1 MSGTRLISILLMLVL
16 LCPMMLSCG
25 EKPLSDIPTQTLL
38 TETLALFDND
48 ANVDIYHS
56 DAGENDDTYFDP
68 GLAGQIFL
76 GEYGAVIAEDGVI
89 AEYAHAIPS
98 ALFAF
103 EIDIFKGADTAAAD
117 RIEAL
122 LGTRME
128 IKSSLRSQ
136 IEHYLSTD
144 PDSANELKAL
154 DDMEVWRIGNYVL
167 LLATHNNAQVKN
179 TVSTLLGASADA
191 VVTEAP
197 TQTTAALTE
206 STPVIELTDPVKQAA
221 EDGFTMTV
229 TSHSAPDRVVLGG
242 TCAVGAKIHVEGGI
256 KDYVFCTD
264 YNSWLV
270 EVEIK
275 DKGES
280 LLKIRQE
287 LDGTMS
293 VPLTVEVPY
302 DRSVDFSD
310 HGIYAALMGDNFQGH
325 FVQQL
330 DDWMGT
336 NLLGEDQQK
345 KMARAIQDKVKF
357 CANFDTKLI
366 YMIVPNQCLIYPETM
381 PDRYERSTADY
392 TLLDQFTA
400 AAKEAGA
407 IVLDLYPV
415 MEAHKND
422 EFKIYH
428 KTDSHWT
435 DYGAYWG
442 CHTLISEI
450 AKDYPDAAPMI
461 IGEDVSFYTKS
472 VEAGDMMTHFEIDNA
487 LISETATFAEW
498 LVDFPNRPNIYVDNR
513 CEIDN
518 HLVAKNQVI
527 TNPNAKDKNL
537 PSAMIIR
544 DSFSFNAF
552 AYLNQAFSKIHWNYT
567 WDYQFKKVDIKKAD
581 VDYLIYLV
589 SEKSLGNI
597 LY

>member
-1 MSGTRLISILLMLVL
+1 MLKNNFAAIFLLFAL
-16 LCPMMLSCG
+16 LCPIFVSCG
-25 EKPLSDIPTQTLL
+25 GQSLKDVPTKTLL
-38 TETLALFDND
+38 NEVLTLFEND
-48 ANVDIYHS
+48 GNVDVYYS
-56 DAGENDDTYFDP
+56 DAGEDDDNYFDP

-76 GEYGAVIAEDGVI
+76 GEYGAPLTEDGI
-89 AEYAHAIPS
+89 ITEYAHAIPS

-103 EIDIFKGADTAAAD
+103 EIDIFKTADDAAAD
-117 RIEAL
+117 AVEAL
-122 LGTRME
+122 LETRFEM
-128 IKSSLRSQ
+128 KMALRSQ
-136 IEHYLSTD
+136 IEHYLSTN
-144 PDSANELKAL
+144 PESANELKAL
-154 DDMEVWRIGNYVL
+154 DDMEIFRINNYVM
-167 LLATHNNAQVKN
+167 LLATPDNQRVKN
-179 TVSTLLGASADA
+179 IVHTLLGAKAAAEAPSSAAASAQTEADT
-191 VVTEAP
+191 VTEP
-197 TQTTAALTE
+197 
-206 STPVIELTDPVKQAA
+206 IDPVVQAA

-242 TCAVGAKIHVEGGI
+242 TCAIGAKIHIEGGI
-256 KDYVFCTD
+256 KDYVFGTD

-275 DKGES
+275 DQGES

-287 LDGTMS
+287 LDGNLS

-302 DRSVDFSD
+302 DKSVDFSD

-336 NLLGEDQQK
+336 NLLNEDQQK
-345 KMARAIQDKVKF
+345 KMARAIKDKVSF
-357 CANFDTKLI
+357 CENFDTQLI

-392 TLLDQFTA
+392 TLLDQFRA
-400 AAKEAGA
+400 AAEEAGA

-415 MEAHKND
+415 MEEHKND

-442 CHTLISEI
+442 YHTLMTEI
-450 AKDYPDAAPMI
+450 AKSYPDAAPLPI
-461 IGEDVSFYTKS
+461 DGNLRFYTQT

-498 LVDFPNRPNIYVDNR
+498 LVDYPNRPNIYVDNR

-518 HLVAKNQVI
+518 HLVAKNQVV
-527 TNPNAKDKNL
+527 TNPNADGKNL

-552 AYLNQAFSKIHWNYT
+552 AFLNQSFSEIYWNYT
-567 WDYQFKKVDIKKAD
+567 WDYKFKKVDIKKAD

>member
-1 MSGTRLISILLMLVL
+1 MLKNNLTAMLLLLAL
-16 LCPMMLSCG
+16 LCTLLVSCG
-25 EKPLSDIPTQTLL
+25 EKTLADIPTKTLL
-38 TETLALFDND
+38 TEVLALFDNNE
-48 ANVDIYHS
+48 NVDIYHS

-76 GEYGAVIAEDGVI
+76 GEYGAPLAEDGVI
-89 AEYAHAIPS
+89 TEYAHAIPS

-103 EIDIFKGADTAAAD
+103 EIDIFKAAD
-117 RIEAL
+117 EAGAETIEAFL
-122 LGTRME
+122 KTRME
-128 IKSSLRSQ
+128 IKSALRSQ
-136 IEHYLSTD
+136 IEHYLSTN

-154 DDMEVWRIGNYVL
+154 DHMEIWQIGNYVL
-167 LLATHNNAQVKN
+167 LLSTHNNALVKN
-179 TVSTLLGASADA
+179 TVSTLLGASANA
-191 VVTEAP
+191 VVTEA
-197 TQTTAALTE
+197 QTTAVQTE
-206 STPVIELTDPVKQAA
+206 AESVIELIDPVSQAA

-256 KDYVFCTD
+256 KDYVFGTD

-336 NLLGEDQQK
+336 NLLNEDQQK
-345 KMARAIQDKVKF
+345 KMARAIKDKVTF
-357 CANFDTKLI
+357 CENFDTKLI

-472 VEAGDMMTHFEIDNA
+472 VEAGDMMTHFEIENA
-487 LISETATFAEW
+487 LVSETATFAEW
-498 LVDFPNRPNIYVDNR
+498 LVDYPNRPNIYVDNR

-527 TNPNAKDKNL
+527 TNPNTDGKTL

-552 AYLNQAFSKIHWNYT
+552 AYLNQAFSRVHWNYT

>member
-25 EKPLSDIPTQTLL
+25 EKPLSDIPTKTLL

-117 RIEAL
+117 QIEAL

-197 TQTTAALTE
+197 TQTTAALPE

-256 KDYVFCTD
+256 KD
-264 YNSWLV
+264 
-270 EVEIK
+270 
-275 DKGES
+275 
-280 LLKIRQE
+280 
-287 LDGTMS
+287 
-293 VPLTVEVPY
+293 
-302 DRSVDFSD
+302 
-310 HGIYAALMGDNFQGH
+310 
-325 FVQQL
+325 
-330 DDWMGT
+330 
-336 NLLGEDQQK
+336 
-345 KMARAIQDKVKF
+345 
-357 CANFDTKLI
+357 
-366 YMIVPNQCLIYPETM
+366 
-381 PDRYERSTADY
+381 
-392 TLLDQFTA
+392 
-400 AAKEAGA
+400 
-407 IVLDLYPV
+407 
-415 MEAHKND
+415 
-422 EFKIYH
+422 
-428 KTDSHWT
+428 
-435 DYGAYWG
+435 
-442 CHTLISEI
+442 
-450 AKDYPDAAPMI
+450 
-461 IGEDVSFYTKS
+461 
-472 VEAGDMMTHFEIDNA
+472 
-487 LISETATFAEW
+487 
-498 LVDFPNRPNIYVDNR
+498 
-513 CEIDN
+513 
-518 HLVAKNQVI
+518 
-527 TNPNAKDKNL
+527 
-537 PSAMIIR
+537 
-544 DSFSFNAF
+544 
-552 AYLNQAFSKIHWNYT
+552 
-567 WDYQFKKVDIKKAD
+567 
-581 VDYLIYLV
+581 
-589 SEKSLGNI
+589 
-597 LY
+597 

>member
-1 MSGTRLISILLMLVL
+1 MLKNSFCAILLAFAMLCTL
-16 LCPMMLSCG
+16 LVSCG
-25 EKPLSDIPTQTLL
+25 ETPLADVPASELL
-38 TETLALFDND
+38 SAVMAQFEDKAG
-48 ANVDIYHS
+48 NVDIYRS
-56 DAGENDDTYFDP
+56 GVGEDEEGYFDP

-76 GEYGAVIAEDGVI
+76 GEYGASLAEDGVI
-89 AEYAHAIPS
+89 LEYAHAIPS

-103 EIDIFKGADTAAAD
+103 EIDIFKAANDDAAAV
-117 RIEAL
+117 IETL
-122 LGTRME
+122 LTKRAE
-128 IKSSLRSQ
+128 IKSALRVQ
-136 IEHYLSTD
+136 IEHYLSTN
-144 PDSANELKAL
+144 PESADELKAL
-154 DDMEVWRIGNYVL
+154 DDMEVFRIGNYVML
-167 LLATHNNAQVKN
+167 IATHDNASVKN
-179 TVSTLLGASADA
+179 TVRALLGAKTEADDGNESGASAD
-191 VVTEAP
+191 
-197 TQTTAALTE
+197 TTAADT
-206 STPVIELTDPVKQAA
+206 VVELVDPVQQAA
-221 EDGFTMTV
+221 EDGFTLTV

-242 TCAVGAKIHVEGGI
+242 QCAQGAKIYVEGGI
-256 KDYVFCTD
+256 KDYVFGTD

-275 DKGES
+275 ETGES

-287 LDGTMS
+287 LDGNLS
-293 VPLTVEVPY
+293 VPLTVEIGY
-302 DRSVDFSD
+302 DKSVDFSD

-336 NLLGEDQQK
+336 NLLNEEQQK
-345 KMARAIQDKVKF
+345 KMERALKDKVKF
-357 CANFDTKLI
+357 CDNFDVELV

-407 IVLDLYPV
+407 TVIDLYPI
-415 MEAHKND
+415 MEEHKAD

-442 CHTLISEI
+442 YQTLMNEI
-450 AKDYPDAAPMI
+450 AKTFPDAAPLPI
-461 IGEDVSFYTKS
+461 DGNLRFYTKE
-472 VEAGDMMTHFEIDNA
+472 VEAGDMMTHFEVPNA
-487 LISETATFAEW
+487 LVSETATFAEW
-498 LVDFPNRPNIYVDNR
+498 LVDYPNRPNIYVDNR

-518 HLVAKNQVI
+518 HLVSGHKVVE
-527 TNPNAKDKNL
+527 NPNAEGKNL

-552 AYLNQAFSKIHWNYT
+552 AFFNQSFSRIHWNST
-567 WDYQFKKVDIKKAD
+567 WDYQFKKVDIKKAE

>member
-25 EKPLSDIPTQTLL
+25 EKPLSDIPTKTLL
-38 TETLALFDND
+38 TETLALFEND
-48 ANVDIYHS
+48 ANVAIYHS

-103 EIDIFKGADTAAAD
+103 EIDIFKAADTASAD
-117 RIEAL
+117 QIEML

-128 IKSSLRSQ
+128 IKSALRSQ

-179 TVSTLLGASADA
+179 TVSTLLGASVDA
-191 VVTEAP
+191 VVTEAL
-197 TQTTAALTE
+197 TQTSTVQTE
-206 STPVIELTDPVKQAA
+206 TTPVIVLTDPVKQAA

-229 TSHSAPDRVVLGG
+229 TSHSAPDRVILGG

-256 KDYVFCTD
+256 KDYVFGTD

-275 DKGES
+275 DKGEG

-287 LDGTMS
+287 VNGTMS

-302 DRSVDFSD
+302 DKRVDFSD

-336 NLLGEDQQK
+336 NLLDEDQQK

-357 CANFDTKLI
+357 CENFDTKLI

-381 PDRYERSTADY
+381 PDRYERSAADD

-450 AKDYPDAAPMI
+450 AKDYPDVAPMV
-461 IGEDVSFYTKS
+461 IGEDISFYTKS

-498 LVDFPNRPNIYVDNR
+498 LVDYPNRPNIYVDNR

-518 HLVAKNQVI
+518 HLVAKDQVI

>member
-1 MSGTRLISILLMLVL
+1 MLKNNLTAILLLLAL
-16 LCPMMLSCG
+16 LCTLLVSCG
-25 EKPLSDIPTQTLL
+25 EKPLADVPTGTLL
-38 TETLALFDND
+38 TEVLALFDNNDNVDLYRSD
-48 ANVDIYHS
+48 AN
-56 DAGENDDTYFDP
+56 ENEDTYFDP

-76 GEYGAVIAEDGVI
+76 GEYGASLTEDGVI
-89 AEYAHAIPS
+89 TEYAHAIPS

-103 EIDIFKGADTAAAD
+103 EIDIFKAADEAAAG
-117 RIEAL
+117 RIETL
-122 LGTRME
+122 LQTRME
-128 IKSSLRSQ
+128 IKSALRSQ
-136 IEHYLSTD
+136 IEHYLSTN

-154 DDMEVWRIGNYVL
+154 DDMEIWRIGNYVFL
-167 LLATHNNAQVKN
+167 LSTHNNALVKN

-191 VVTEAP
+191 VVTDVQA
-197 TQTTAALTE
+197 QTTAAQTE
-206 STPVIELTDPVKQAA
+206 AETVVELIDPVIQAA

-256 KDYVFCTD
+256 KDYVFGTD

-287 LDGTMS
+287 LDGKMS

-336 NLLGEDQQK
+336 NLLNEDQQK
-345 KMARAIQDKVKF
+345 KMARAIKDKVTF
-357 CANFDTKLI
+357 CENFDTKLI

-407 IVLDLYPV
+407 IVLDMYPV
-415 MEAHKND
+415 MEEHKND

-487 LISETATFAEW
+487 LVSETATFAEW
-498 LVDFPNRPNIYVDNR
+498 LVDYPNRPNIYVDNR

-527 TNPNAKDKNL
+527 TNPNTDGKTL

-552 AYLNQAFSKIHWNYT
+552 AYLNQAFSRVHWNYT